1 MREREGGPGL
11 RCRHLLEC
19 RAAEGVSVSPAL
31 LAGERG
37 LPLALWCKYVV
48 WCVVL
53 LSRWDGGSLRA
64 TWSQRHNG
72 NRAIRAPQAVPFGT
86 HAVQGVLRRFT
97 GPYGASGRVG
107 PALLL
112 QNVRG
117 SGGVASVI
125 SFGFRPELVSF
136 ARRWCLLISWDDY

>member
-1 MREREGGPGL
+1 MWRIEAEWGLLFNKYICEGL
-11 RCRHLLEC
+11 
-19 RAAEGVSVSPAL
+19 GVTAN
-31 LAGERG
+31 G
-37 LPLALWCKYVV
+37 VV
-48 WCVVL
+48 YQ
-53 LSRWDGGSLRA
+53 DGGSLRA

-72 NRAIRAPQAVPFGT
+72 HRAIRAPQAVPFGT

-117 SGGVASVI
+117 GRRGRKCHKFRIPTRIGVICS
-125 SFGFRPELVSF
+125 
-136 ARRWCLLISWDDY
+136 

>member
-1 MREREGGPGL
+1 MNRRPAQLGGCCQ
-11 RCRHLLEC
+11 RTQ
-19 RAAEGVSVSPAL
+19 RAEL
-31 LAGERG
+31 LA
-37 LPLALWCKYVV
+37 LAK
-48 WCVVL
+48 
-53 LSRWDGGSLRA
+53 DGGSLRA

-72 NRAIRAPQAVPFGT
+72 NRAIRAPQAAPFGT

-136 ARRWCLLISWDDY
+136 ARRWCLLISWDDH

>member
-1 MREREGGPGL
+1 M
-11 RCRHLLEC
+11 
-19 RAAEGVSVSPAL
+19 
-31 LAGERG
+31 
-37 LPLALWCKYVV
+37 LP
-48 WCVVL
+48 
-53 LSRWDGGSLRA
+53 SRDGGSLRA

-117 SGGVASVI
+117 GRRGRKCHKFRIPTRIGVICS
-125 SFGFRPELVSF
+125 
-136 ARRWCLLISWDDY
+136 